1 MKILYIGC
9 VESSYLL
16 LEKLIE
22 AGADIVGVITKK
34 ESNYNSDFRDLVP
47 LCEKK
52 EILFA

>member
-22 AGADIVGVITKK
+22 AGADIVGVITKR
-34 ESNYNSDFRDLVP
+34 NQIIIRIL
-47 LCEKK
+47 
-52 EILFA
+52 EI